1 LLTIS
6 CTVTLPATYDGEL
19 GVVFVNG
26 SGRAA
31 GGGPRATLDRML
43 PLLLNGD
50 LDGLADLYSEDG
62 VHELPF
68 APPGAPRRIE
78 GRERIRAYFASA
90 LSGVPLDFREFRPV
104 AIHDAADPEVIVAEY
119 DAHGEVTTTGRPFT
133 VRYLWV
139 LRISDGEI
147 ASWRDYWDPLKVLE
161 LQGLLPGLI
170 SRLTEEGDA

>member
-1 LLTIS
+1 MTVSYTVILLMMH
-6 CTVTLPATYDGEL
+6 VGEL

-26 SGRAA
+26 SGGTA
-31 GGGPRATLDRML
+31 GGGPREALDRML
-43 PLLLNGD
+43 PLLRDKD

-78 GRERIRAYFASA
+78 GRERIRAYFAST
-90 LSGVPLDFREFRPV
+90 LSDVPLDFREFRPV

-119 DAHGEVTTTGRPFT
+119 DAHGEVTTTGLPFT

-139 LRISDGEI
+139 LRVSGGEI
-147 ASWRDYWDPLKVLE
+147 LSWRDYWNPLEILE
-161 LQGLLPGLI
+161 LQGLLPSLI
-170 SRLTEEGDA
+170 SRLTEEDDA